1 MYMSVR
7 KNSLSW
13 TDSNGYMMSEEK
25 WQDTSSQLI
34 ETVSDAYH
42 HNKQLNITGGG
53 SKSFLGSPGTSVEDS
68 IITTSHCG
76 VLLYEPKEL
85 VLQARCGTPI
95 AEIEKLLSDEA
106 QMLGFEPPHFG
117 DCATVGG
124 AVASG
129 LSGPMRPYA
138 GAARD
143 FVLGVNLINGKGE
156 QISFGGRVMK
166 NVAGYDVSRLMVG
179 AMGTLG
185 LIMDVSLKVI
195 PLPRHEI
202 TCCFEMQPDAALNKM
217 LGLSRVSL
225 PVTGTC
231 YFDHMLYVRL
241 AGNEASVRA
250 ARKSL
255 GGEEYDQGKLFWRN
269 LRDQDMNFYSQE
281 DIWRLS
287 VSPSTPIDTGTP
299 YLIEWGGAQRWYQRL
314 DREKAEQ
321 LAENGSGHATLF
333 RTSSSEAA
341 RFHPLSPE
349 LAEIHKRLKY
359 AFDPG
364 RVFNPGR
371 MYADI

>member
-1 MYMSVR
+1 
-7 KNSLSW
+7 
-13 TDSNGYMMSEEK
+13 MSEEK
-25 WQDTSSQLI
+25 WQDASSQLI
-34 ETVSDAYH
+34 ETVSDAYR

-53 SKSFLGSPGTSVEDS
+53 SKSFLGSPGNRVDES
-68 IITTSHCG
+68 ITTTSHSG

-85 VLQARCGTPI
+85 VLQARCGTLI
-95 AEIEKLLSDEA
+95 ADIEKILSDEG

-117 DCATVGG
+117 ACATVGG
-124 AVASG
+124 AVAAG
-129 LSGPMRPYA
+129 LSGPMRPYS

-143 FVLGVNLINGKGE
+143 FVLGINLINGKGE

-185 LIMDVSLKVI
+185 LIIDVSLKVI

-202 TCCFEMQPDAALNKM
+202 TCCFEMQPDAALIKM
-217 LGLSRVSL
+217 LGLSRESV
-225 PVTGTC
+225 PVTATC

-250 ARKSL
+250 AQKSL
-255 GGEEYDQGKLFWRN
+255 GGEEHDQGKLFWRN
-269 LRDQDMNFYSQE
+269 LRDQAMNFYAVEE

-287 VSPSTPIDTGTP
+287 VSPSTVIYTGAP
-299 YLIEWGGAQRWYQRL
+299 YLIEWGGAQRWYQQL
-314 DREKAEQ
+314 DREGAER
-321 LAENGSGHATLF
+321 LAKNGHATLF
-333 RTSSSEAA
+333 RTSSSETN
-341 RFHPLSPE
+341 RFQSLSPG
-349 LAEIHKRLKY
+349 LVEIHKRLKY
-359 AFDPG
+359 TFDPG